1 MSVPRDGVA
10 SWWQSASFQTRLL
23 APLLTLLAIL
33 VGLVTAM
40 SVVSFESRVEAEFQ
54 HRLRFAED
62 VSRPPLAQALW
73 DLFEPAAE
81 EVLDGL
87 SSLEGFVSARV
98 LDANGAVFASIGDE
112 ERPDPTMQVTSYPL
126 IWEDGER
133 LGTFE
138 LVVSREQSRAAIL
151 SHRIRSGG
159 LAVAIFAAFAVA
171 IVAVARSIARPLMEL
186 SGRLPTLGQ
195 VDDPIPHQNRGDTVG
210 DLARGL
216 SSFGNT
222 LVERDR
228 LQREEAAARTAAAAR
243 AAEALE
249 NRANLSAVEAQAAQD
264 EADRQRKEVLRAM
277 SLEQERE
284 DWTAVLDQVSST
296 LTVALGALSK
306 GQLDA
311 RIEAPFPEEYEPL
324 RLAVNAAIAQLAV
337 TVRQITASTAN
348 LDEMSDRVRSEA
360 EALASRAE
368 TDATKAEL
376 SAAALSSIAD
386 RVSETAAMTQSAEA
400 EMASVREA
408 LSSMRDR
415 MRESTDAMARID
427 DVARAIV
434 QIAQTS
440 DGVARQTNLLA
451 LNAAVEASHAGDM
464 GRGFAVIAAEVR
476 QLAQQSA
483 ASAAEVRSLI
493 HQCQDAVGDAVDAA
507 LAADDALGGVDR
519 SIDDVG
525 DVVAEIEAA
534 GRLDAEA
541 ASTLQASARDLD
553 AAIAQNA
560 ETASA
565 LRRTVAGLRN
575 TVGCVGRAVERFEL
589 PQNNS
594 DLAEPSAMPGPT
606 DVALLE
612 PSTRHA
618 RRAG

>member
-1 MSVPRDGVA
+1 MSVTRDGVA

-40 SVVSFESRVEAEFQ
+40 SVFSFETRVEAEFQ

-62 VSRPPLAQALW
+62 VARPPLAQALW

-98 LDANGAVFASIGDE
+98 LDANGGVFASIGNE

-138 LVVSREQSRAAIL
+138 LVVSREQSRAAVL
-151 SHRIRSGG
+151 GHRIRSGG

-186 SGRLPTLGQ
+186 SGRLPSLGQ

-264 EADRQRKEVLRAM
+264 EADRQRKEVLRAR

-284 DWTAVLDQVSST
+284 DWTAVLVQVSST

-400 EMASVREA
+400 EMASVRKA

-493 HQCQDAVGDAVDAA
+493 HQCQDAVGDAVNAA

-565 LRRTVAGLRN
+565 LRGTVAGLRH

-594 DLAEPSAMPGPT
+594 GRAEPSAVPGPA